1 MIRKILTGLLGLII
15 LLFALGFILPAQ
27 RHVERSAT
35 INASA
40 EELFA
45 LTSDFGEWQKW
56 SPWATIDPDAE
67 FTLTGTGI
75 NQKMVWS
82 SEDPKVGKGSQT
94 FSILDPTHI
103 QTKLDFGDMGLATA
117 DFTFEEAGNG
127 ATNVTWSLDT
137 NMREGVPFLM
147 KPMGTYMGF
156 FMDGMV
162 GPDYEK
168 GLASLKTVAEAE

>member
-1 MIRKILTGLLGLII
+1 
-15 LLFALGFILPAQ
+15 
-27 RHVERSAT
+27 
-35 INASA
+35 
-40 EELFA
+40 
-45 LTSDFGEWQKW
+45 
-56 SPWATIDPDAE
+56 
-67 FTLTGTGI
+67 
-75 NQKMVWS
+75 MVWS

-117 DFTFEEAGNG
+117 DFTFEDAGNG

-162 GPDYEK
+162 GPEYET